1 MFTTGNLNEDR
12 SMVEVIS
19 QDDEKIKFSIPTKLF
34 TIYFNPAYCVTIHAS
49 QGMTIK
55 ENYTIHE
62 FSKFDSRLKYVAI
75 SRAQSVDQLN
85 FK

>member
-1 MFTTGNLNEDR
+1 MFTTGKLYEDR
-12 SMVEVIS
+12 SMVDIIS

-34 TIYFNPAYCVTIHAS
+34 TIYFNPAFCVTVHSS

-55 ENYTIHE
+55 YNYTIHE
-62 FSKFDSRLKYVAI
+62 FNKFDSRLKYVAI
-75 SRAQSVDQLN
+75 SRAQSVNQLN